1 MTDMPDALD
10 GLIQDCPIRRFEN
23 GQPNAMVDKV
33 ITEARIAVDLND
45 GKHSLA
51 MLCLPHNLES
61 LAVGFLVG
69 EGALRN
75 RSELHDVRVNVEND
89 KVFMHGDFDE
99 DALEAMSNRWTW
111 GTGCGSGGTGRDL
124 DEPAFARVGQDL
136 TVGPN
141 KLIELT
147 KTFTEKADMWKTTG
161 GLHACALADT
171 EKVLLFAE
179 DVGRHNAFDK
189 IMGRAFLDEID
200 VSDKMVLMT
209 GRLSAEIVSKAVACG
224 LSMLVSRSAVTA
236 LGAKLAGRFGMTLVG
251 FLRGKRLNVYTG
263 FDRIVQD

>member
-1 MTDMPDALD
+1 MSDTPAPFD
-10 GLIQDCPIRRFEN
+10 GLIQDCPIRRFED
-23 GQPNAMVDKV
+23 GRPVAMVDKV
-33 ITEARIAVDLND
+33 ITEARIQLDIND

-51 MLCLPHNLES
+51 MLCLPHDLES

-69 EGALRN
+69 EGALRQ

-89 KVFMHGDFDE
+89 KVFLHGDLDE
-99 DALEAMSNRWTW
+99 DALEAMANRWTW

-124 DEPAFARVGQDL
+124 DEPAFGRVGQGL

-141 KLIELT
+141 KLIELA
-147 KTFTEKADMWKTTG
+147 KIFTGKADMWKSTG

-171 EKVLLFAE
+171 EKILLFAE

-200 VSDKMVLMT
+200 VTDKMVLMT

-236 LGAKLAGRFGMTLVG
+236 LGAKLAGRFGLTLVG

-263 FDRIVQD
+263 FDRIVED

>member
-1 MTDMPDALD
+1 MSDTPDAPD
-10 GLIQDCPIRRFEN
+10 WLIHDCPIRRFED
-23 GQPNAMVDKV
+23 GSPKAMVDKV
-33 ITEARIAVDLND
+33 ITEARIELDLND

-51 MLCLPHNLES
+51 MLCLPHDLES

-69 EGALRN
+69 EGALRS
-75 RSELHDVRVNVEND
+75 RSELHDVRVNVENN
-89 KVFMHGDFDE
+89 KVFLHGDFDE

-124 DEPAFARVGQDL
+124 DEPAFARVGPG
-136 TVGPN
+136 VSIGPN
-141 KLIELT
+141 KLIELA
-147 KTFTEKADMWKTTG
+147 KTFTGKADMWKSTG

-171 EKVLLFAE
+171 EKILLFAE

-189 IMGRAFLDEID
+189 IMGRAFLDEIN
-200 VSDKMVLMT
+200 VTDKMVLMT
-209 GRLSAEIVSKAVACG
+209 GRLSAEIVSKGVACG

-236 LGAKLAGRFGMTLVG
+236 LGAQLAGRFGITLVG

-263 FDRIVQD
+263 FDRVVAD

>member
-1 MTDMPDALD
+1 MSEHPAPSD
-10 GLIQDCPIRRFEN
+10 GLIQDCPIRRFED
-23 GQPNAMVDKV
+23 GQPKAMVDKV
-33 ITEARIAVDLND
+33 ITEARIQLDIND
-45 GKHSLA
+45 GKHTLA
-51 MLCLPHNLES
+51 MLCLPHDLES
-61 LAVGFLVG
+61 LAVGFLIG

-75 RSELHDVRVNVEND
+75 RSDLRDVSVNIENN
-89 KVFMHGDFDE
+89 KVSLSGDLDE
-99 DALEAMSNRWTW
+99 DALEAMANRWTW

-124 DEPAFARVGQDL
+124 DSPAFGRVGQGL

-141 KLIELT
+141 KLIELA
-147 KTFTEKADMWKTTG
+147 KTFTGKADMWKSTG

-171 EKVLLFAE
+171 EKIILFAE

-189 IMGRAFLDEID
+189 IMGKAFLDEID
-200 VSDKMVLMT
+200 VADKMVLMT

-236 LGAKLAGRFGMTLVG
+236 LGAKLAGRFGLTLVG

-263 FDRIVQD
+263 FDRIVAD